1 MIKVGNKIRKLREL
15 KDISPKEMADKLEM
29 TVQGYSRIERDEVA
43 ISTDKIEKIAEV
55 FGMHPSEV
63 LAFDEKTVFNYYNN
77 TNAGYNFNYF
87 PVELKQLYEDK
98 IRLLEDKIELLT
110 EKIKKAGI

>member
-1 MIKVGNKIRKLREL
+1 MIRLGHKIKKIREL
-15 KDISPKEMADKLEM
+15 KNITPKEMADKLEM
-29 TVQGYSRIERDEVA
+29 SVQGYSRIERDEVA
-43 ISTDKIEKIAEV
+43 ITTEKIDKISTILE
-55 FGMHPSEV
+55 MHPAEL

-98 IRLLEDKIELLT
+98 IKLLEDKIALL
-110 EKIKKAGI
+110 EKLYGK